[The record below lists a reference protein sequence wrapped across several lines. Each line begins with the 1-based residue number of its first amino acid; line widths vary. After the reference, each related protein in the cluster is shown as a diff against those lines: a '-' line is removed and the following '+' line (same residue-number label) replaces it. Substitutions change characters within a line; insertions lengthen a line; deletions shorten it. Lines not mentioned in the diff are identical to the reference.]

1 MPVAPS
7 LLSISSSSTSVC
19 EVSRCPALSRRPL
32 LARHPF
38 ANVGGTTR
46 DPNALCLAP
55 HQESHRPNVHETDFN
70 QVEDDVSTAFLLDRP
85 AELGQLLGA
94 DSAAHGQS
102 GGAGVNG
109 TNDPEHR
116 D

>member
-1 MPVAPS
+1 M
-7 LLSISSSSTSVC
+7 
-19 EVSRCPALSRRPL
+19 
-32 LARHPF
+32 
-38 ANVGGTTR
+38 R

-55 HQESHRPNVHETDFN
+55 HQESHRLNVHETDFN
-70 QVEDDVSTAFLLDRP
+70 QVEDDVSTAFLLDRS

-94 DSAAHGQS
+94 DSAAHGQD